1 MTILGIDVSK
11 TNFHGY
17 VISEHGDAKKSFPN
31 TQAGFKQLDT
41 WLKNRRID
49 KVHACMEAT
58 GSYWEALA
66 LHLYE
71 AQHVVSVINPSRTK
85 AYASSELLRT
95 KTDAVDAAMIARFCQ
110 AQTPAAWVPPPPE
123 ALLLRALVRH
133 VEHLKATRAQQLTR
147 RQTPGL
153 PALVLS
159 SIDDVLKTLDHEIRE
174 LEAAIDKH
182 IGQHP
187 DLKHKRDLLT
197 SIPGFG
203 DTTAASILAEA
214 PQLDEFRNTSA
225 VSAFV
230 GLSPSCKESGSSVR
244 SRGRQCKTGSSRL
257 RKALYF
263 PAIVAM
269 QHNPIARS
277 LAARLRAKGKAN
289 MLVIGAVMR
298 KLLVIAYGVLKSGV
312 PFSANSSIAEA

>member
-1 MTILGIDVSK
+1 MVILGIDISK
-11 TNFHGY
+11 ANFHGY
-17 VISEHGDAKKSFPN
+17 VISEHGDGKKSFPN
-31 TQAGFKQLDT
+31 TQAGFKQLDG
-41 WLKNRRID
+41 WLKNRRIH

-66 LHLYE
+66 LHLYK
-71 AQHVVSVINPSRTK
+71 ARHVVSVINPSRTK
-85 AYASSELLRT
+85 AYASSELLR
-95 KTDAVDAAMIARFCQ
+95 KTDSVDAAMIARFCQ
-110 AQTPAAWVPPPPE
+110 AQTPAPWVPPPPE

-133 VEHLKATRAQQLTR
+133 VEHLKETRAQQLTR

-153 PALVLS
+153 PALVLT

-174 LEAAIDKH
+174 LETAIDKH

-187 DLKHKRDLLT
+187 DLKQKRDLLT

-230 GLSPSCKESGSSVR
+230 GLSPSCTESGSSVR
-244 SRGRQCKTGSSRL
+244 SRGGLCKTGSSRL

-263 PAIVAM
+263 PAIVAIR
-269 QHNPIARS
+269 HNPIARR

-312 PFSANSSIAEA
+312 PFSADFSAVAA